1 MNRVFVLATDK
12 TPLMPCHPA
21 RARELMRKGKA
32 AVFRRYPFTLILRQP
47 TTNGTQPV
55 ALKIDPGSQTTGMA
69 VVVTGER
76 GNRVVWAA
84 ELTHRGKAIRAS
96 LESRRAL
103 RRGRRNRKTRY
114 RKPRFLN
121 RIRPIGWLPP
131 STLSRVHNVQTWA
144 KRLTRLAPLSGLS
157 VERVRFDTQ
166 KLRNPEIEGIHYQQ
180 GTLFG
185 YEVREYL
192 LEKWNRQCAYCG
204 KKDVPLQ
211 IEHMHPKSRG
221 GSDSITNLTL
231 ACQPCNQKKGSRTAA
246 EFGHPQLTAKA
257 ARPLADAAAVN
268 TTRYRIVEE
277 LRQLGLPIET
287 GSGGRT
293 KYNRTQQDYPKAHWI
308 DAACVGESG
317 AKVFLSKRL
326 RPLRITAT
334 GHGSRQ
340 MCGTD
345 RYGFPNRHRSR
356 TKSFMGFQ
364 TGDIVQATIR
374 TGKYEGNYTGR
385 IAIRQRASFRLTT
398 DCSTGRNQRFD
409 VHPRTLTILHRNDGY
424 TYQNGDSPAA

>member
-1 MNRVFVLATDK
+1 MQNRVFVLATDK

-21 RARELMRKGKA
+21 RARELMREGKA
-32 AVFRRYPFTLILRQP
+32 AVFRRYPFTIILRQP
-47 TTNGTQPV
+47 TTDGTQPV

-69 VVVTGER
+69 IVVTGKR

-121 RIRPIGWLPP
+121 RKRPMGWLPP
-131 STLSRVHNVQTWA
+131 STLSRVLNVQTWA
-144 KRLTRLAPLSGLS
+144 KRLKILTPLSGLS

-166 KLRNPEIEGIHYQQ
+166 KLRNPEIEGVEYQQ
-180 GTLFG
+180 GTLQG

-211 IEHMHPKSRG
+211 VEHMHPRSRG
-221 GSDSITNLTL
+221 GSNSVNNLTL

-246 EFGHPQLTAKA
+246 EFGHPQLTARA

-268 TTRYRIVEE
+268 ATRYRIVDE
-277 LRQLGLPIET
+277 LATLGLPIET

-293 KYNRTQQDYPKAHWI
+293 KYNRTEQGYQKAHWI
-308 DAACVGESG
+308 DAACVGDSG
-317 AKVFLSKRL
+317 EKVFLLECLK
-326 RPLRITAT
+326 PLRITAT

-340 MCGTD
+340 MCRTD
-345 RYGFPNRHRSR
+345 KYGFPIRYRPR
-356 TKSFMGFQ
+356 AKSFMGYQ
-364 TGDIVQATIR
+364 TGDIGEAKVPVGKYAGTHRGRITIR
-374 TGKYEGNYTGR
+374 HRPSFVLCNARGVRVELHPKYLRR
-385 IAIRQRASFRLTT
+385 IHRQ
-398 DCSTGRNQRFD
+398 
-409 VHPRTLTILHRNDGY
+409 DGY
-424 TYQNGDSPAA
+424 AYFN